1 MKKFYIDDPEVGLDP
16 ETSHPKFN
24 QVVKEEFYFDC
35 TDEFS
40 PFGNDEGADTLSELE
55 EWYQETKGKA
65 DIVGMMF
72 DFIDRFGFKY
82 ASEGCVE
89 LLEMEQINSL
99 LEEDE
104 FFIDCMDKA
113 VIATAFGQFKIEGKI
128 APRLKEL
135 ALIAL
140 ERQKLI
146 TLQRL
151 ANNEVDLSKM
161 LKIVDG
167 KSTWENQDGNTNH
180 LQDAYLERLEI
191 MKADLDKVK

>member
-1 MKKFYIDDPEVGLDP
+1 
-16 ETSHPKFN
+16 
-24 QVVKEEFYFDC
+24 
-35 TDEFS
+35 
-40 PFGNDEGADTLSELE
+40 
-55 EWYQETKGKA
+55 
-65 DIVGMMF
+65 
-72 DFIDRFGFKY
+72 
-82 ASEGCVE
+82 
-89 LLEMEQINSL
+89 MEQINSL

-128 APRLKEL
+128 APRLKKL